1 MKRILVPTD
10 FSIQAENALK
20 VACKLARKNDAIIYL
35 MHSME
40 MPLHL
45 ATDGDKGQLPE
56 ALFFIKM
63 AENRFAELMDRP
75 FLEDVTVQDIIAQGE
90 LYKDIQLVVDKHDI
104 DLIVMGSHGASG
116 FKEMFIG
123 SNAEKVVRTSSIPVL
138 VIKNSHE
145 EFEIT
150 DLVFACDLTE
160 ECKKPFV
167 NAMRFAEAFGAT
179 THLLYINTPGGFKT
193 TSQTHQMLNDFVQ
206 GTTADKYTLN
216 VYNDLSV
223 EKGVLNFASENNAQL
238 IGISTHGRK
247 GLAHFFNGSI
257 SEDMVNHAKM
267 PVLTFKIEN
276 S

>member
-10 FSIQAENALK
+10 FSVQAENALK
-20 VACKLARKNDAIIYL
+20 VACQLAQKNDATIYL

-63 AENRFAELMDRP
+63 AENRFAELMERP
-75 FLEDVTVQDIIAQGE
+75 YLENVTVHDIIAQGE
-90 LYKDIQLVVDKHDI
+90 LYKDMKLVVDKHDI
-104 DLIVMGSHGASG
+104 DLIIMGSHGASG
-116 FKEMFIG
+116 FQEMFIG

-138 VIKNSHE
+138 VIKNAHE
-145 EFEIT
+145 TFEVT
-150 DLVFACDLTE
+150 DLVFACDLSD

-167 NAMRFAEAFGAT
+167 NAVRFADAFGAK
-179 THLLYINTPGGFKT
+179 THLLYVNTPSGFKT
-193 TSQTHQMLNDFVQ
+193 TAQTRDMLHNFVQ
-206 GTTADKYTLN
+206 GTGAENFTLN

-223 EKGVLNFASENNAQL
+223 EKGVLNFASENNLQL

-247 GLAHFFNGSI
+247 GLSHFFNGSI
-257 SEDMVNHAKM
+257 SEDMVNHAQM
-267 PVLTFKIEN
+267 PVLTFKIEE